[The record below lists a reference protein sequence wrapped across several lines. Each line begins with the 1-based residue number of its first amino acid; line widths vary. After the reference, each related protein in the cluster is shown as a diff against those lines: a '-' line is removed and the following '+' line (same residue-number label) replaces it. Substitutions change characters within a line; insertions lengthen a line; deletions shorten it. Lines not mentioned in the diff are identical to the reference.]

1 MQVSNADSEP
11 LMADE
16 EAKQVAY
23 IPETILKKRK
33 SNEEWA
39 LKRKAQLELRQKRA
53 KQSQGNDFK
62 LPEQFIKEYRDKV
75 LTCKNLL

>member
-1 MQVSNADSEP
+1 
-11 LMADE
+11 MADE

>member
-1 MQVSNADSEP
+1 
-11 LMADE
+11 MADE
-16 EAKQVAY
+16 ETKELNY

-53 KQSQGNDFK
+53 KQSKGNDFK

-75 LTCKNLL
+75 